1 MIICTP
7 SERAHLHKV
16 TTESN
21 MGTHGALKV
30 HLITNLAV
38 ALVIYE
44 RLYLFASDHSP
55 RSVLLRVSLAS
66 HILKH
71 PP

>member
-1 MIICTP
+1 MMICTP

-38 ALVIYE
+38 ALITYE
-44 RLYLFASDHSP
+44 RLH
-55 RSVLLRVSLAS
+55 
-66 HILKH
+66 
-71 PP
+71 